1 MLRRLLTAC
10 LLFALAGCA
19 HRVEQAPA
27 ATLSEP
33 KPAASPDPA
42 APAMAPGA
50 TSTPVTR
57 ITVPG
62 EAFTRA
68 DPTKPLAPSLVVT
81 TQVAHSDLFYASL
94 LGVGPGF
101 HQVKTLYRG
110 QRAYVLPFAVNYA
123 VASDGRT
130 DLTFELSLLK
140 ANGSAD
146 GAPLHGVLFQGKV
159 TDPRQLFL
167 PATLVNYYAEPGDPL
182 GTCRLTARIQDHLGG
197 DDITLSESFVIAD
210 YTPPSLP
217 AGLEV
222 EPWLQTYYQNPAP
235 ELALPALAAL
245 FEQLTTSR
253 RNTALPTIIGF
264 YDQVLND
271 NPWLLPAFT
280 TRLAAAEPNEAYALS
295 VVLGFH
301 LRNATQAPS
310 GCTPETWARLE
321 SFRTYPWTN
330 PDAAITEADQ
340 INCLWGRFFASGLYA
355 PVSRLLEP
363 LDAYA
368 DLGATARFN
377 AAQASTPAADND
389 AAVGP
394 AVTTETPPAVF
405 REQLLRGALWSLGDN
420 AKRHP
425 LVRAYLELT
434 LLNGKLAEMPRTLL
448 SRFLAP
454 PAESQSAKSD
464 PASPAD
470 PAAQP

>member
-1 MLRRLLTAC
+1 MPRRILTAC
-10 LLFALAGCA
+10 LLLTLAGCA
-19 HRVEQAPA
+19 HRVAQEPASTSSEPQPAASLNPA
-27 ATLSEP
+27 AT
-33 KPAASPDPA
+33 
-42 APAMAPGA
+42 APAPSA
-50 TSTPVTR
+50 TTTPVAR
-57 ITVPG
+57 VTVPG
-62 EAFTRA
+62 ESFTRA
-68 DPTKPLAPSLVVT
+68 DPAKPLAPSLVVT
-81 TQVAHSDLFYASL
+81 TQVAYSDLFYASL

-101 HQVKTLYRG
+101 RQVKTLYRG
-110 QRAYVLPFAVNYA
+110 QRAFVLPFAVNYA

-140 ANGSAD
+140 ANGAAD
-146 GAPLHGVLFQGKV
+146 GTPLHGVLYQGKV
-159 TDPRQLFL
+159 ADPRQLFL
-167 PATLVNYYAEPGDPL
+167 PATLINYYAEPADPL
-182 GTCRLTARIQDHLGG
+182 GLCRLTARIHDHLGG
-197 DDITLSESFVIAD
+197 DDLTLTETIVLAD
-210 YTPPSLP
+210 YTPPPLP

-222 EPWLQTYYQNPAP
+222 EPWLQGYYQSPAP

-245 FEQLTTSR
+245 FDQLTTAR

-280 TRLAAAEPNEAYALS
+280 ARLAAAEPNEAYALS

-301 LRNATQAPS
+301 LRNATQAPA
-310 GCTPETWARLE
+310 GCTPEAFERIE
-321 SFRTYPWTN
+321 SFRTYAWTN

-377 AAQASTPAADND
+377 AAQASAPAADA
-389 AAVGP
+389 AAVAP
-394 AVTTETPPAVF
+394 TETTETPPAVF

-425 LVRAYLELT
+425 LVRAYLDLT
-434 LLNGKLAEMPRTLL
+434 LRNGKLAEMPRTLI
-448 SRFLAP
+448 SRFLTP
-454 PAESQSAKSD
+454 PAETPPVKN
-464 PASPAD
+464 
-470 PAAQP
+470 